1 MTTAEKIAEMT
12 NYDTLHST
20 NVFEDCMT
28 AVGTQENGAIQWE
41 WTGPF
46 IDRVY
51 DEFRIYVADVA
62 KWATN

>member
-1 MTTAEKIAEMT
+1 
-12 NYDTLHST
+12 
-20 NVFEDCMT
+20 MT